1 MIHVTRRPLAH
12 MRVGARTRDIT
23 TNITRTE
30 TAEAI
35 SYAMVIDGET
45 VSHLD
50 VDPGARWIL
59 HVETMPAHQG
69 CGYARQLW
77 DAVNA
82 EAECFQALDHHRTA
96 EGDAFAQAVGGDLYQ
111 GTGGERAKHH
121 RPAPQRR
128 RSTKKKR
135 QTY

>member
-12 MRVGARTRDIT
+12 MRVGAHTRDMT

-82 EAECFQALDHHRTA
+82 EAECFHALDHHRTA
-96 EGDAFAQAVGGDLYQ
+96 EGDAFAQAVGGETIDGQAGLVAQ
-111 GTGGERAKHH
+111 CCTCTADDDDE
-121 RPAPQRR
+121 
-128 RSTKKKR
+128 SEEW
-135 QTY
+135 